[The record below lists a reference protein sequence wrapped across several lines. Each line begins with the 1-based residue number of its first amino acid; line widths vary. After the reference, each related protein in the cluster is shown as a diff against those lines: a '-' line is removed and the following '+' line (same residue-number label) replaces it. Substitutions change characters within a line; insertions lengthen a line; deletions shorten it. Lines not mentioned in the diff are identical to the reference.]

1 MPHRWRAKAGGRRQT
16 VASHGRILATIA
28 ASCIAQTAFPDASV
42 EFDAGI
48 HSRIRETCV
57 RNAPGLPN
65 GGDAVPVNK
74 VRKANTQGIR
84 VDSYP
89 WVNAKWREYTAV
101 LGLGHSFI
109 QYLEGVTLPYTERA
123 YRLPDILYL
132 NNLYLDGTGVW
143 DGFMDFRIGR
153 QNMTE
158 NRHSVLGLDR
168 LMLDGTPGDSSIST
182 YSDMARFRL
191 HFDEQRS
198 LDLFGLYDCARNTM
212 SMGLSRAR
220 HRSLNRLTSSDS
232 PDMDQFGAGAILS
245 DTVGGAMPFKAYTI
259 LKGDRSYERKG
270 ERQPGKRIATLGV
283 NVRPQLTETLSLDLE
298 GAQQAGWRTNGR
310 FAGGTM
316 AYMDVVYRRECPWNF
331 KASPYG
337 HAGVWFMSGDRH
349 RLDADDSDTAWD
361 PLWRRVSVPSE
372 IFANGSHPG
381 LRYWTNMLWL
391 NGLVGLDFGRMHRVE
406 AYSGPVFAPA
416 KDELGGGDSSFKGVL
431 SRINYFFPIR
441 LAPPNAHGMDRCE
454 VFGSA
459 CFELFN
465 PGDYYASSKP
475 AIYVRWLLNF
485 RF

>member
-16 VASHGRILATIA
+16 VASHGRILVVLA
-28 ASCIAQTAFPDASV
+28 AGCIAQAAFPAAPV

-65 GGDAVPVNK
+65 GGDAVPVSK
-74 VRKANTQGIR
+74 ERKANTQGIR

-89 WVNAKWREYTAV
+89 WINAKWREYTAV

-109 QYLEGVTLPYTERA
+109 QYLEGVTLPYKERA

-182 YSDMARFRL
+182 YSDMARFKL

-198 LDLFGLYDCARNTM
+198 LDLFGLYDCARNAM

-220 HRSLNRLTSSDS
+220 HRSLNRLTASDS
-232 PDMDQFGAGAILS
+232 PEMDQFGAGAIWS
-245 DTVGGAMPFKAYTI
+245 DTVGGAMPFKAYTV

-316 AYMDVVYRRECPWNF
+316 AYMDIVYRRECPWDF

-391 NGLVGLDFGRMHRVE
+391 NGLMGLDFGRMHRVE

-416 KDELGGGDSSFKGVL
+416 KDGLGGGDSAFKGVL

>member
-1 MPHRWRAKAGGRRQT
+1 MHLGKRVACARRAICLAAPVLAACALQAVAAPSGGL
-16 VASHGRILATIA
+16 S
-28 ASCIAQTAFPDASV
+28 
-42 EFDAGI
+42 FDAGV
-48 HSRIRETCV
+48 HSRIRQTCV

-65 GGDAVPVNK
+65 GGGAVPVSSK
-74 VRKANTQGIR
+74 RKANTQGIR

-89 WVNAKWREYTAV
+89 WMDAKWREYIFR

-109 QYLEGVTLPYTERA
+109 EYLEGVKAPHSERS

-132 NNLYLDGTGVW
+132 NNLYIDGQGVLDGLL
-143 DGFMDFRIGR
+143 DFRIGR

-158 NRHSVLGLDR
+158 SRHSVLGLDR
-168 LMLDGTPGDSSIST
+168 LILDGTPGDSSVST
-182 YSDMARFRL
+182 YSDMARFRFHL
-191 HFDEQRS
+191 ERRRT
-198 LDLFGLYDCARNTM
+198 LELFGLYDCARNTM

-220 HRSLNRLTSSDS
+220 ERSLNRLTSSDS
-232 PDMDQFGAGAILS
+232 PEMDQFGAGAIWS
-245 DTVGGAMPFKAYTI
+245 DYVGEGLPFKAYAI
-259 LKGDRSYERKG
+259 MKGDRSYERRG
-270 ERQPGKRIATLGV
+270 ERQPGKRIVTLGV
-283 NVRPQLTETLSLDLE
+283 NAKPQLTDTLSLDIE
-298 GAQQAGWRTNGR
+298 CAQQAGRRSNGR

-316 AYMDVVYRRECPWNF
+316 GYFDVVYRRDSPWSF
-331 KASPYG
+331 SASPYG
-337 HAGVWFMSGDRH
+337 HAGVWYMSGDRH

-372 IFANGSHPG
+372 IFANGAHPG

-391 NGLVGLDFGRMHRVE
+391 NALAGLDFGRMHRVE
-406 AYSGPVFAPA
+406 AYSGPIFAPA
-416 KDELGGGDSSFKGVL
+416 DDGLGGGDSSFKGVL

-441 LAPPNAHGMDRCE
+441 LAPKNARGADRIE

-465 PGDYYASSKP
+465 PGGYYASSKP

>member
-16 VASHGRILATIA
+16 VASHGRILVVLA
-28 ASCIAQTAFPDASV
+28 AGCIAQAAFPDAPV

-65 GGDAVPVNK
+65 GGDAVPVSK
-74 VRKANTQGIR
+74 ERKANTQGIR

-89 WVNAKWREYTAV
+89 WINAKWREYTAV

-109 QYLEGVTLPYTERA
+109 QYLEGVTLPYKERA

-182 YSDMARFRL
+182 YSDMARFKL

-198 LDLFGLYDCARNTM
+198 LDLFGLYDCARNAM

-220 HRSLNRLTSSDS
+220 HRSLNRLTASDS
-232 PDMDQFGAGAILS
+232 PEMDQFGAGAIWS
-245 DTVGGAMPFKAYTI
+245 DTVGGAMPFKAYTV

-316 AYMDVVYRRECPWNF
+316 AYMDVVYRRECPWDF

-391 NGLVGLDFGRMHRVE
+391 NGLMGLDFGRMHRVE

-416 KDELGGGDSSFKGVL
+416 KDGLGGGDSAFKGVL